1 MGCHFNSI
9 SHRQIIEAQEYIES
23 RQYQL
28 ARDVLVKSLSG
39 SIKPK
44 NKIKVL
50 HQLGVLYAF
59 YLNDT
64 EKALN
69 SFKKIIELNFD
80 RESTVKATD
89 YLADLLFSKLRDFN
103 EAEHYYKKLIQFN
116 PKLSKHSFY
125 YLRYV
130 KSLFE
135 NFKFQE
141 CLTHLE
147 ILKSDKAM
155 DINDLL
161 FLEGLSY
168 FYLNEPQKALK
179 FLKKIDENK
188 LTKSKAIEVRFYL
201 GNIYETLEDLERAY
215 QQYFSIRYAYP
226 NPKVIN
232 TRLEK
237 IISRKKAMKR

>member
-9 SHRQIIEAQEYIES
+9 SHRQIIEAQEYIEN
-23 RQYQL
+23 RQYNL
-28 ARDVLVKSLSG
+28 AKEVLIKSLSG

-64 EKALN
+64 EKALS
-69 SFKKIIELNFD
+69 SFKQIIELNFD
-80 RESTVKATD
+80 RASTVKATD

-103 EAEHYYKKLIQFN
+103 EAELYYKKLISYD

-125 YLRYV
+125 YLRFV

-135 NFKFQE
+135 NFKFKK
-141 CLTHLE
+141 CLTHLQV
-147 ILKSDKAM
+147 LKNDKSTDM
-155 DINDLL
+155 NELL
-161 FLEGLSY
+161 FFEGMSY
-168 FYLNEPQKALK
+168 FYLNESQKALK
-179 FLKKIDENK
+179 YLKKIDENK
-188 LTKSKAIEVRFYL
+188 LSKAKAIEVRFYL
-201 GNIYETLEDLERAY
+201 GNIYETLEDLEKAY